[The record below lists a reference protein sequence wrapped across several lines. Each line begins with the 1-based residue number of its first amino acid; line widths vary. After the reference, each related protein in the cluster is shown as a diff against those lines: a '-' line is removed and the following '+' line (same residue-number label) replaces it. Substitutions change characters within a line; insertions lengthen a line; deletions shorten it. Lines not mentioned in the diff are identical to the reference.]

1 MRRTQYT
8 METCPPPRRGIDQD
22 PGRYADRTPV
32 PAPDAQATGADGRV
46 RDEPPHSLQMDSRHA
61 RSQGGGMIA
70 RLSDWL
76 RERRIAHLRQQ
87 FATAYTIADRRRLW
101 LRLRDEINDRSPDQV
116 QRMERARG
124 LARSPE

>member
-1 MRRTQYT
+1 
-8 METCPPPRRGIDQD
+8 
-22 PGRYADRTPV
+22 
-32 PAPDAQATGADGRV
+32 
-46 RDEPPHSLQMDSRHA
+46 
-61 RSQGGGMIA
+61 MIR